1 MSNSQHPP
9 RPPRYKLALL
19 TWVGAYA
26 VITLI
31 LQLLGPT
38 MTDWPLAMRT
48 LAISALMVAA
58 LTWLVIPTMTRL
70 FRGWLIPATP
80 PAPAPCAEEG
90 RTAGPTHDA
99 GPGGQPGHSH
109 PALFPIRSPG
119 GRGPA
124 GPALVIPGSPTMP
137 PIPAPS
143 R

>member
-38 MTDWPLAMRT
+38 MADWPLAMRT

-70 FRGWLIPATP
+70 FRGWLTPATQ
-80 PAPAPCAEEG
+80 PAPAPCPEEG
-90 RTAGPTHDA
+90 RTA
-99 GPGGQPGHSH
+99 
-109 PALFPIRSPG
+109 
-119 GRGPA
+119 
-124 GPALVIPGSPTMP
+124 
-137 PIPAPS
+137 
-143 R
+143 

>member
-1 MSNSQHPP
+1 MPSSHHPP

-38 MTDWPLAMRT
+38 MADWPLAIRT
-48 LAISALMVAA
+48 FAISALMVAA

-80 PAPAPCAEEG
+80 PVPTLCAEDG
-90 RTAGPTHDA
+90 RTA
-99 GPGGQPGHSH
+99 
-109 PALFPIRSPG
+109 
-119 GRGPA
+119 
-124 GPALVIPGSPTMP
+124 
-137 PIPAPS
+137 
-143 R
+143 